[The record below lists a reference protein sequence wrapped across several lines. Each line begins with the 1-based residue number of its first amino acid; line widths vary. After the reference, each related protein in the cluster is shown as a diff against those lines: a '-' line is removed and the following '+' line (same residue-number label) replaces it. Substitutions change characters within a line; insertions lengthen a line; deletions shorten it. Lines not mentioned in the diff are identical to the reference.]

1 MKLEIIRNKKKH
13 GWPKIYV
20 GYCIVFNIS
29 ISPHLLHTQY
39 SISQYIHSIQYL
51 NTYTVFN
58 ISIHTQYSISQY
70 IHSIQYLN
78 IYTVF
83 NISIHTQYS
92 ISHSIQYLNTY
103 TVFNILQYSI
113 SQYIHS
119 IQYLTVFNIS
129 IHTISQY
136 IHSIQYLNTYTVF
149 NISIHTQYSISQ
161 YICWAQIHTL
171 RPTYILYTRY
181 IFQYT
186 QYSILRPLYIHS
198 LPQSPHTLVVPQYL
212 FN

>member
-1 MKLEIIRNKKKH
+1 MKLEIIRKKKKH

-103 TVFNILQYSI
+103 TVFNISQYSI
-113 SQYIHS
+113 SQYI
-119 IQYLTVFNIS
+119 
-129 IHTISQY
+129 
-136 IHSIQYLNTYTVF
+136 QYLNIYTVF

-161 YICWAQIHTL
+161 YIHSIQYLNIYVGRKSILCAQRI
-171 RPTYILYTRY
+171 YCTRY